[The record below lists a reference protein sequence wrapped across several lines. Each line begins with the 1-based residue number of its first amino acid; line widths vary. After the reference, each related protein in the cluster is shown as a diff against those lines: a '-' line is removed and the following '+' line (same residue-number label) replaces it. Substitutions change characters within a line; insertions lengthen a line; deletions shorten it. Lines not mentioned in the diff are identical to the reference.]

1 MGKYHGAKKKKMIMG
16 SLNQMMLH
24 LVRSTKATIDE
35 AYDNDV
41 EVTVLATDIILI
53 KTRTMVIP
61 AMIARVITK

>member
-1 MGKYHGAKKKKMIMG
+1 
-16 SLNQMMLH
+16 MMLH

>member
-1 MGKYHGAKKKKMIMG
+1 MGKYHGAKKKMIMG

-41 EVTVLATDIILI
+41 EVTVLATDIILV